1 MFQLKPA
8 KLENSKQQYG
18 HIEMQLNHYLN
29 FQGETEAAFNFYK
42 SVFGGEFSNL
52 TRYGELPAEEGV
64 TLSEADKNLIL
75 HVSLPINK
83 FTELMASDT
92 NDQFCAQTN
101 SIFTKGNNH
110 YISINLDAS
119 EQAEAKRL
127 FDALS
132 INGQI
137 EMPLEKTFWGAL
149 YGAFTDQFG
158 IKWMVNCQLEKM

>member
-1 MFQLKPA
+1 
-8 KLENSKQQYG
+8 
-18 HIEMQLNHYLN
+18 MQLNHYLN
-29 FQGETEAAFNFYK
+29 FQGEAEAAFNFYK

-75 HVSLPINK
+75 HVSLPINE

-92 NDQFCAQTN
+92 NDQFCAANTV
-101 SIFTKGNNH
+101 FTQGTNH
-110 YISINLDAS
+110 YISINLAAS

-132 INGQI
+132 LNGQI

-158 IKWMVNCQLEKM
+158 VKWMVNCQLKQM